1 MVFPRAIC
9 NNIAPRPRIFFVLG
23 LRPRTKKILGL
34 GAILLHI
41 ALGKTIYTLHI
52 SHLPTLYIEVFFIYE
67 IPL

>member
-1 MVFPRAIC
+1 MLFPRAIC

-41 ALGKTIYTLHI
+41 AFGKTIYTLHI
-52 SHLPTLYIEVFFIYE
+52 LYIGIYIPIINKIE
-67 IPL
+67 IRG